1 MPRVVCIRPG
11 KKNLTLNFTEAV
23 ENSLYSHVFFIH
35 GAVALAI
42 FGGKGARIVHVPRP
56 HTCT

>member
-1 MPRVVCIRPG
+1 MVCIRQG
-11 KKNLTLNFTEAV
+11 KKNLTLDFTEAA
-23 ENSLYSHVFFIH
+23 EKSLYSHVIFIH

-42 FGGKGARIVHVPRP
+42 FGGKGARIVLVPRP